1 MIFTL
6 VMTKMTIARIGRM
19 LEEERDDGD
28 EEEGEY
34 ETFEVGART
43 HLYLLHYKLY
53 GRNDKLLVE
62 LENYYI
68 GCDITEIIDEIK
80 YKLLGVEIN
89 TKGEDGKD
97 FHEVPERLQVLNA
110 ELIAPIH
117 GLTSASLKVFAEYY
131 KDIRQELDEQE

>member
-1 MIFTL
+1 M
-6 VMTKMTIARIGRM
+6 
-19 LEEERDDGD
+19 
-28 EEEGEY
+28 
-34 ETFEVGART
+34 
-43 HLYLLHYKLY
+43 
-53 GRNDKLLVE
+53 
-62 LENYYI
+62 
-68 GCDITEIIDEIK
+68 
-80 YKLLGVEIN
+80 LGVEIN